1 MPMNDYR
8 SLKNSCIKA
17 FNERYKE
24 FDEDIYLLAFF
35 LHSQYKRVG
44 IHNTQFECIQKTAL
58 NIWKNLGH
66 KKTSGLELKAQLC
79 KYLDQDN
86 PYSAPYSNND
96 GPFQCC
102 ERLFSA
108 LGWMFGKRRTNL
120 NVQTIECM
128 SKIYTHNIH
137 SLSNTLNHIGN
148 SISND
153 DVQKMIDNLFK
164 EGDILNENEDEEE
177 EYEEPPNI
185 QKESFDEMLN
195 IKQVIDLGPW
205 VYIESSKIPFMF
217 NNKYDSENNDD
228 WNPEEIV

>member
-1 MPMNDYR
+1 MPMNNYR

-24 FDEDIYLLAFF
+24 FDENIYLLAFF
-35 LHSQYKRVG
+35 LHPQYKGAV
-44 IHNTQFECIQKTAL
+44 IHNTQFERIQKTAL

-66 KKTSGLELKAQLC
+66 KKTSGLELRAQLRNSLSRLAKIVFSIIPHLASC
-79 KYLDQDN
+79 KH
-86 PYSAPYSNND
+86 
-96 GPFQCC
+96 
-102 ERLFSA
+102 LFSA

-137 SLSNTLNHIGN
+137 SLSNSKRSLNHIGN

-153 DVQKMIDNLFK
+153 DVQKMIDNLFE

-177 EYEEPPNI
+177 EYEEPSNI
-185 QKESFDEMLN
+185 QKESVDEMLN
-195 IKQVIDLGPW
+195 IEQVIDLGP
-205 VYIESSKIPFMF
+205 
-217 NNKYDSENNDD
+217 
-228 WNPEEIV
+228 